1 MAAPGKFPGPN
12 INSCDEDV
20 PMIKRVPMRT
30 TEIGSRK
37 TSLPSGAEAKSDMLS
52 IDHVGGSAGS
62 K

>member
-1 MAAPGKFPGPN
+1 MASPGKFPQAN
-12 INSCDEDV
+12 INDCVEDV

-30 TEIGSRK
+30 TDIGSRK
-37 TSLPSGAEAKSDMLS
+37 TSLPSGSEAKSDMLS